1 MLALGLLSSSLLAIP
16 TASEHAVRPG
26 LRHGVG
32 MQHTPMAI
40 AGDKSSLRV
49 AIQSDFFVQQ
59 NFFCCSGPTSDAHR
73 RYRTFFNVG
82 WTPFSW
88 MELQLGLE
96 HGVNRNDRVQQGRQD
111 PVQVY
116 SMGDTR
122 AGLKLLAPWWTQVLR
137 VGIQQELQILS
148 GPGEGARG
156 RLRYGADLLVS
167 ALLHRAPKKL
177 PLRVATS
184 VGVFIDRSHQM
195 YDWSDFGDPV
205 SQEVFRFG
213 VGSHQDRLRSRLGLD
228 APLRLGRHHWG
239 LTPMLELQWD
249 RSFSAVKG
257 FHNPSTKQSGPSRQ
271 KSAVQA
277 SAGLALHPVPQFFID
292 LGYQITLLQPG
303 FAYGPKSAPWQI
315 SISVGGSFSLRP
327 NRSKRLATP
336 HVQPQTSDR
345 SL

>member
-1 MLALGLLSSSLLAIP
+1 MFALGLLSSSLLAWP
-16 TASEHAVRPG
+16 TASEQAAVRPG

-40 AGDKSSLRV
+40 AGDSSSLRV

-59 NFFCCSGPTSDAHR
+59 NLFCCTGPTSDAHR

-82 WTPFSW
+82 WTPWSW

-96 HGVNRNDRVQQGRQD
+96 HGVNRNDRVQAGRQD

-122 AGLKLLAPWWTQVLR
+122 MGLKLLAPWWTQILR
-137 VGIQQELQILS
+137 VGLQQELQLLS
-148 GPGEGARG
+148 GPGKGARG

-167 ALLHRAPKKL
+167 ALLQKTQRKL
-177 PLRVATS
+177 PLRVAGS

-195 YDWSDFGDPV
+195 YDWSDFADPV

-213 VGSHQDRLRSRLGLD
+213 VGSHQDRLRSRIGVD
-228 APLRLGRHHWG
+228 APLTLGRRHWG

-249 RSFSAVKG
+249 RSFAEVKG
-257 FHNPSTKQSGPSRQ
+257 FYSPASQQASSSQQQSG
-271 KSAVQA
+271 VQA
-277 SAGLALHPVPQFFID
+277 SAGLALHPVPQFFVD

-315 SISVGGSFSLRP
+315 SISVGGSFSLRS
-327 NRSKRLATP
+327 NGSNRLAKPWVKT
-336 HVQPQTSDR
+336 QGKT
-345 SL
+345 